1 MFLATITLRVFFVF
15 LFIRPQIQ
23 SVKPGPLM
31 WNSKAQKTDATLNFQ
46 SFFNFH
52 PQLFFN
58 PVPCHPPVNQRSK
71 PVFFTAPQSAWR
83 YFARTR
89 KYHRGR
95 NQQRPKP
102 EVPTVGEKRR
112 SVPGPKKTRDHRDR
126 WWLGV
131 FFSCLV
137 LGVPFVGL
145 GGVVSCWGCLGVG
158 YLDDMSFWKAR
169 NGSPQKV
176 SWETSCKLHIPT
188 GADDVYTRK
197 T

>member
-95 NQQRPKP
+95 KP
-102 EVPTVGEKRR
+102 TKA
-112 SVPGPKKTRDHRDR
+112 
-126 WWLGV
+126 
-131 FFSCLV
+131 
-137 LGVPFVGL
+137 
-145 GGVVSCWGCLGVG
+145 
-158 YLDDMSFWKAR
+158 KAR
-169 NGSPQKV
+169 GANSWRKAPKRSWTQKNTWPPWPV
-176 SWETSCKLHIPT
+176 
-188 GADDVYTRK
+188 VTRCFFFVFGFGGPICWAWGGC
-197 T
+197 